1 MNETQWIDDYLR
13 GEISAEN
20 KLLLEARLL
29 IDSDLKEKMLWQ
41 TKTYALVK
49 NHGRQQLKREI
60 EKVQQR
66 LFSETRFESFS
77 KKIQT
82 IFS

>member
-20 KLLLEARLL
+20 KLLLEARVL
-29 IDSDLKEKMLWQ
+29 IDSDLKEKMFWQ
-41 TKTYALVK
+41 AKTYALVK

-66 LFSETRFESFS
+66 LFSETRFESFR

-82 IFS
+82 LFS

>member
-13 GEISAEN
+13 GEISPET

-29 IDSDLKEKMLWQ
+29 IDSDLKEKMFWQ
-41 TKTYALVK
+41 EKTYALVK

-66 LFSETRFESFS
+66 LFSETRFESFR
-77 KKIQT
+77 KKIQ
-82 IFS
+82 ILFS